1 MPRPRLR
8 LLRRFALV
16 VLFLVVVLAVVLR
29 ALYGGGRPYPDLTT
43 APLVPD
49 DQLERVVTFDQP
61 IGNVAVS
68 AEGRIFF
75 TVHPESR
82 PEGPKLWEWKDG
94 RAVPFPAPA
103 VQERLFQTPLGVRI
117 AAGAGGAER
126 LWVIDHGFH
135 GLKTPRLVAFD
146 LATGAVAHDHRF
158 GPAAAPKGSFL
169 QDFQINPKNGRI
181 YIADVGF
188 FAKRPAIVVY
198 DPATGTERRVLER
211 HPSVMPQDWLVRTP
225 AKTMTFVAGLIALK
239 AGVDGIAVT
248 RDGAW
253 VIYGAMA
260 HDTLFR
266 IPAADL
272 DNPALSATELAARV
286 QAIGRK
292 PLSDGLSTDAAGNAL
307 VTDVEHGAVVRIAP
321 DGSLTTL
328 IRTAKVRWADGL
340 SYGPGG
346 WLYLADSDIPDQ
358 MLQPKSRIR
367 AHAPYFIDRFRP
379 GIDGTPGQ

>member
-1 MPRPRLR
+1 
-8 LLRRFALV
+8 LLLALA
-16 VLFLVVVLAVVLR
+16 LAVFLR
-29 ALYGGGRPYPDLTT
+29 ARYGGGRPYPDLTT
-43 APLVPD
+43 APLIAD
-49 DQLERVVTFDQP
+49 DQLERVVTFEQP

-68 AEGRIFF
+68 AAGRLFF

-94 RAVPFPAPA
+94 RAVPFPDPA
-103 VQERLFQTPLGVRI
+103 LQERLLQTPLGVRI
-117 AAGAGGAER
+117 DRRGGEAGGAER

-135 GLKTPRLVAFD
+135 GLKTPRLLAFD
-146 LATGAVAHDHRF
+146 LATGAVVHDHRF
-158 GPAAAPKGSFL
+158 GPGIAPKGSFL

-181 YIADVGF
+181 YIADVDF

-198 DPATGTERRVLER
+198 DPATGTARRVLER
-211 HPSVMPQDWLVRTP
+211 HPSVVPQDWIIRTP
-225 AKTMTFVAGLIALK
+225 VKTMTFVGGLVALK
-239 AGVDGIAVT
+239 PGVDGIAVT

-253 VIYGAMA
+253 VIYGAMT
-260 HDTLFR
+260 HDTLYR
-266 IPAADL
+266 VATADL
-272 DNPALSATELAARV
+272 DNVDLSPEELAARV

-321 DGSLTTL
+321 DGTLTTL
-328 IRTAKVRWADGL
+328 VRTPRVRWADGL

-358 MLQPKSRIR
+358 MLRTKSHIR
-367 AHAPYFIDRFRP
+367 AAAPYFIDRFRP